1 MEAFK
6 VLKDRLDRME
16 AEVSVLHDQLVDLV
30 AKQR

>member
-16 AEVSVLHDQLVDLV
+16 AELKVLHDQLVDLV